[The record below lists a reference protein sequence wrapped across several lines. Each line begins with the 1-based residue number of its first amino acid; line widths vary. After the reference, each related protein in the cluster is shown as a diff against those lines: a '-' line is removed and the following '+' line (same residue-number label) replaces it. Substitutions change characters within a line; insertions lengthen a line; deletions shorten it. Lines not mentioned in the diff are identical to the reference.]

1 MNRTIFIF
9 VLAFALC
16 CTMTSILI
24 AQAPEAINYQ
34 AIARN
39 SSGSPM
45 SNVNLI
51 VRLSIYAGATPTTKI
66 YEENHVVTTNSTGLF
81 SLMIGKGTV
90 GMGDFSTIDWS
101 SDDHHLQVEI
111 DPGTGYV
118 DLGFTQLLSVPY
130 ALFAKDVANDNDNQ
144 TLTLTDNNL
153 SISGGNTVS
162 FPAFGLSLPFA
173 DAINTTGVTAF
184 DVANT
189 TTDNGLAITGRLGSG
204 STIGNMTRAA
214 IWGTTNTG
222 HALVGFTSANG
233 AYAGV
238 WGRTNND
245 NGYGVHGSAS
255 GDGIG
260 GFFQSNSSTGRALI
274 TSDGRV
280 GIGVDDPEALLHVEG
295 DLFINSSQGAIDFG
309 YPNNGNQWHL
319 STLNAGADLQFFSKP
334 NGSNTNT
341 RRVFF
346 QQDGRVGIGNTT
358 NPGAQ
363 LDVLFNSTVST
374 PHILLSEEGNDYA
387 RISFQNSSGN
397 KFWSIAGLNNTTTA
411 NERLN
416 FYHSS
421 TGDIISITGDG
432 MVGIRTINPGAR
444 LHLFQ
449 GGQAVGT
456 GLRFDDGINQDWDI
470 THGFGLRFHFGGEL
484 RSFIN
489 ATTGA
494 YTQSSDARLKT
505 DAEPIG
511 TVLPNLLHLKAL
523 SYRYK
528 NAVTTEKTLGF
539 MAQDAQ
545 KLFPELVHYSEADDL
560 YGINYA
566 GFSVIAIKAIQEQQ
580 QVIEQQKD
588 TIENLQK
595 RLDSLEK
602 LILENQKK

>member
-1 MNRTIFIF
+1 MNRNTFIFTF
-9 VLAFALC
+9 VLALC
-16 CTMTSILI
+16 WTFTDTLI

-34 AIARN
+34 AVARN
-39 SSGSPM
+39 SSGGPM
-45 SNVNLI
+45 ANVNLI
-51 VRLSIYAGATPTTKI
+51 VRLSIYSGATPTTKI
-66 YEENHVVTTNSTGLF
+66 YEEKHIATTSATGLF
-81 SLMIGKGTV
+81 NLMIGKGDV
-90 GMGDFSTIDWS
+90 GIGDFSSINWS
-101 SDDHHLQVEI
+101 SSAYHLRVEI

-118 DLGFTQLLSVPY
+118 DLGFTQMLSVPY
-130 ALFAKDVANDNDNQ
+130 ALYAKNVDNDKDNQ
-144 TLTLTDNNL
+144 TLSLSGNNL
-153 SISGGNTVS
+153 SISGGNMVS
-162 FPAFGLSLPFA
+162 LPMPSSFSLPFSGTSN
-173 DAINTTGVTAF
+173 DVNSTTLDITNSSNANGV
-184 DVANT
+184 
-189 TTDNGLAITGRLGSG
+189 AITGRLGEN
-204 STIGNMTRAA
+204 STIGTMTRAA
-214 IWGTTNTG
+214 IWGTSNSG
-222 HALVGFTSANG
+222 HALVGFTSGNG

-238 WGRTNND
+238 WGRTNDN
-245 NGYGVHGSAS
+245 NGYGVHGSATT
-255 GDGIG
+255 GIG
-260 GFFQSNSSTGRALI
+260 GFFESNSGTGRALI
-274 TSDGRV
+274 TGNGRV
-280 GIGVDDPEALLHVEG
+280 GIGTDNPEALLHVEG
-295 DLFINSSQGAIDFG
+295 DLFLNSSQGAINIGF
-309 YPNNGNQWHL
+309 PNNGNQWRL
-319 STLNAGADLQFFSKP
+319 STLGSGSDLQFFSKP
-334 NGSNTNT
+334 DGSNTNT
-341 RRVFF
+341 RRLFL
-346 QQDGRVGIGNTT
+346 QQNGRVGIGNTT
-358 NPGAQ
+358 NPDAQ
-363 LDVLFNSTVST
+363 LDILFNSTVSI
-374 PHILLSEEGNDYA
+374 PHIRLFENANDYA

-397 KFWSIAGLNNTTTA
+397 KFWSIAGLNNANTA

-421 TGDIISITGDG
+421 TGDIVSMTGDG

-456 GLRFDDGINQDWDI
+456 GLRFDDGVNQDWDI

-545 KLFPELVHYSEADDL
+545 KLFPELVHYSEADNL

-580 QVIEQQKD
+580 QVIEQQQN
-588 TIENLQK
+588 TIEDLQK
-595 RLDSLEK
+595 RLEILEK
-602 LILENQKK
+602 IILENQKK